1 MAIWGKSGV
10 TGKTPGNILFGAG
23 TIHKGLKYTKGAD
36 DQPGSWNLM
45 ESLVGAT
52 NGGSKFSITPEI
64 FNIEVDGV
72 GVKSKGMAQKTGETA
87 TMEINL
93 AELTEDIILASTFG
107 EKVSSDVT
115 GYDKIQPKPE
125 IAEGDYWDNI
135 AFAGKTT
142 TGELVYA
149 IMENALCTSGLEH
162 EGKNKDGSVG
172 KYTFECYAEFDE
184 NTDKDILPWTIYYP
198 TREKTVAGQK
208 AAAQGAAVQKAN

>member
-10 TGKTPGNILFGAG
+10 TSKTPKNTFFGAG

-36 DQPGSWNLM
+36 GHPGSWNLM

-52 NGGSKFSITPEI
+52 SGGSKFSITPEI

-87 TMEINL
+87 IMEINL
-93 AELTEDIILASTFG
+93 SELTEDIILASTFG
-107 EKVSSDVT
+107 EKVAPDID

-125 IAEGDYWDNI
+125 IEEGDYWENI
-135 AFAGKTT
+135 AFVGKTVD
-142 TGELVYA
+142 GEYIYA
-149 IMENALCTSGLEH
+149 ILENALCTSGLEH

-172 KYTFECYAEFDE
+172 KYTFESYAEFDE
-184 NTDKDILPWTIYYP
+184 NVDKDILPWTIYYP
-198 TREKTVAGQK
+198 NREKAVAGQK